1 MLLAALTMG
10 WFFPIKT
17 KEHSQQGAFRTT
29 PLTSQRKSSLN
40 IHLKHPPITGGPC
53 AGRTWRSPDLPAMKV
68 GPLLKAGV
76 QNYAGRVKPQA
87 MASEIFSV
95 RHPFGRGSN
104 GPRQLQA
111 SVGPAEQS

>member
-76 QNYAGRVKPQA
+76 QNYAGRVKP
-87 MASEIFSV
+87 S
-95 RHPFGRGSN
+95 SN
-104 GPRQLQA
+104 GL
-111 SVGPAEQS
+111 